1 MKMNGIILR
10 LLLVEFTVPLFSAY
24 SPYDFGIFENQP
36 LLESLV
42 NEDIKFM
49 MDLKNLIKESNE
61 SKIAG
66 FIDEESITIEV

>member
-1 MKMNGIILR
+1 MILL
-10 LLLVEFTVPLFSAY
+10 LLLVELIAPLFSAY

-42 NEDIKFM
+42 NEDIKFTS
-49 MDLKNLIKESNE
+49 DLENLIKEAHE

-66 FIDEESITIEV
+66 FLEKESVTIKV